1 MATNPDDIQDDDVLE
16 LTDEMEDEAEQPDEQ
31 QEQPEDE
38 EEYPSFDG
46 EPPTEEQETDL
57 VKHLRRE
64 NRQLQKRVAEQSRS
78 QQEEPIVVGARPK
91 LEDFDFDS
99 EAHDKALD
107 EYEERK
113 EAKRQQDLRIEAAKD
128 REAQTWRQVEQNY
141 QAKRAALPY
150 RDKDEV
156 ERQAFDVLT
165 PAHQALIA
173 DIAPDPAL
181 FIYAA
186 GKNPGR
192 LTELAGYDMS
202 DPRQVV
208 KLAAAVGRMGASLT
222 MKKRAKPPA
231 PQAVVRGGVARQ
243 GSDKEL
249 ERLEKEADKTGDR
262 TALIN
267 YRRSLKQA

>member
-1 MATNPDDIQDDDVLE
+1 MADHDDQQDVEVLE
-16 LTDEMEDEAEQPDEQ
+16 LTDVVDDDQQDEQEQ
-31 QEQPEDE
+31 QEEAE
-38 EEYPSFDG
+38 EGEEYPTFDG
-46 EPPTEEQETDL
+46 EPEAEEQETDL

-78 QQEEPIVVGARPK
+78 QQEEPIVVGPRPK

-107 EYEERK
+107 EYEDRK
-113 EAKRQQDLRIEAAKD
+113 EAKRQQDLRIDAAKN
-128 REAQTWRQVEQNY
+128 REAETWRQVEQNY

-150 RDKDEV
+150 RDKEEV
-156 ERQAFDVLT
+156 ERQAFEVLS

-222 MKKRAKPPA
+222 VKKRAKPPA
-231 PQAVVRGGVARQ
+231 PQSIVRGGVARQ

-249 ERLEKEADKTGDR
+249 ERLEREADKTGDR